1 MWAKNHML
9 RVLTDTVSVAL
20 SYLLAFMAL
29 YGVLPSGIKWYGL
42 FLMVWIYFLS
52 ALIPM
57 KKTSPEEE
65 SAAETFAGA
74 WRQTLCI
81 AVLLAVFLFFFARNN
96 YETKIFFILQIG
108 FLLLCLNLGRIYCKA
123 VILNYYDKDKNK
135 IRLLIFANKTNALT
149 AMRRLAA
156 SKLCRYDL
164 IALAIVDGETEQV
177 ELNLIQYRD
186 GRSYMVTESADIDE
200 YMKRQAIDEAL
211 LSLPNSSREYISS
224 LLKTLQS
231 MGIVAHVAANSLGLS
246 EEAKQVGELGNY
258 RVLTYGT
265 RIFTPAE
272 LFIKRAM
279 DICGGLTGLLITGI
293 LSIFVV
299 PAICLESPG
308 PAIFK
313 QIRVG
318 KNGRKFAIYKFRS
331 MYMDAEERKRELMEK
346 NEMNGLM
353 FKIKD
358 DPRITRRG
366 RFIRKT
372 SIDEFPQFLNVLK
385 GDMSLVGT
393 RPPTVDEFEQYEE
406 HHKRRL
412 SLKPGITG
420 MWQVS
425 GRSDIQDFEDVVRMD
440 LEYIDNWSVWLD
452 IKILIQTVFV
462 VFSHKGAS

>member
-81 AVLLAVFLFFFARNN
+81 AVLLAIFLFFFARNN

-272 LFIKRAM
+272 LFIKRMM
-279 DICGGLTGLLITGI
+279 DICGALAGLLLTGI

-299 PAICLESPG
+299 SAICLESPG

-331 MYMDAEERKRELMEK
+331 MYIDAEERKRELMEK

-358 DPRITRRG
+358 DPRITRTG

>member
-358 DPRITRRG
+358 DPRITRTG

-393 RPPTVDEFEQYEE
+393 RPPTLDEFEHYKTY
-406 HHKRRL
+406 HKKRL
-412 SLKPGITG
+412 SFRPGLTG

-425 GRSDIQDFEDVVRMD
+425 GRSNITDFEEIVRLDV
-440 LEYIDNWSVWLD
+440 EYIDHWSVGLD
-452 IKILIQTVFV
+452 IKILVKTVLA
-462 VFSHKGAS
+462 VFSEHGAK

>member
-9 RVLTDTVSVAL
+9 RVLTDTVSVA
-20 SYLLAFMAL
+20 SAYLLAFMAL
-29 YGVLPSGIKWYGL
+29 YGTFPNGMKWYGL
-42 FLMVWIYFLS
+42 FLMLLIYFLS
-52 ALIPM
+52 AVIPV
-57 KKTSPEEE
+57 KRTSPEEE
-65 SAAETFAGA
+65 RTAETFAGA
-74 WRQTLCI
+74 WRQTVYM
-81 AVLLAVFLFFFARNN
+81 AFLLAVFLFFFARNN
-96 YETKIFFILQIG
+96 YETKIFFVLQIG

-272 LFIKRAM
+272 LFIKRMM
-279 DICGGLTGLLITGI
+279 DICGALTGLLLTGI

-331 MYMDAEERKRELMEK
+331 MYIDAEERKRELMEK

-358 DPRITRRG
+358 DPRITRTG

>member
-9 RVLTDTVSVAL
+9 RVLTDTVSVA
-20 SYLLAFMAL
+20 SAYLLAFMAL
-29 YGVLPSGIKWYGL
+29 YGTFPNGMKWYGL
-42 FLMVWIYFLS
+42 FLMLLIYFLS
-52 ALIPM
+52 AVIPV
-57 KKTSPEEE
+57 KRTSPEEE
-65 SAAETFAGA
+65 STAETFAGA
-74 WRQTLCI
+74 WRQTVYM
-81 AVLLAVFLFFFARNN
+81 AFLLAVFLFFFARNN
-96 YETKIFFILQIG
+96 YETKIFFVLQIG

-272 LFIKRAM
+272 LFIKRAI

-358 DPRITRRG
+358 DPRITRTG

>member
-272 LFIKRAM
+272 LFIKRAI

-358 DPRITRRG
+358 DPRITRTG

>member
-149 AMRRLAA
+149 AMRCLAA

-358 DPRITRRG
+358 DPRITRTG

>member
-9 RVLTDTVSVAL
+9 RVLTDTVSVA
-20 SYLLAFMAL
+20 SAYLLAFMAL
-29 YGVLPSGIKWYGL
+29 YGTFPNGMKWYGL
-42 FLMVWIYFLS
+42 FLMLLIYFLS
-52 ALIPM
+52 AVIPV
-57 KKTSPEEE
+57 KRTSPEEE
-65 SAAETFAGA
+65 STAETFAGA
-74 WRQTLCI
+74 WRQTVYM
-81 AVLLAVFLFFFARNN
+81 AFLLAVFLFFFARNN
-96 YETKIFFILQIG
+96 YETKIFFVLQIG
-108 FLLLCLNLGRIYCKA
+108 FLLLCLNLGRIYWKGG
-123 VILNYYDKDKNK
+123 ILNYYDKDKNK

-272 LFIKRAM
+272 LFIKRMM
-279 DICGGLTGLLITGI
+279 DICGALTGLLLTGI

-331 MYMDAEERKRELMEK
+331 MYIDAEERKRELMEK

-358 DPRITRRG
+358 DPRITRTG

-452 IKILIQTVFV
+452 IKILIQTVSV

>member
-177 ELNLIQYRD
+177 ELNLIRYRD

-358 DPRITRRG
+358 DPRITRTG

>member
-1 MWAKNHML
+1 ML

-272 LFIKRAM
+272 LFIKRAI

-358 DPRITRRG
+358 DPRITRTG

>member
-1 MWAKNHML
+1 M
-9 RVLTDTVSVAL
+9 
-20 SYLLAFMAL
+20 
-29 YGVLPSGIKWYGL
+29 
-42 FLMVWIYFLS
+42 
-52 ALIPM
+52 
-57 KKTSPEEE
+57 
-65 SAAETFAGA
+65 
-74 WRQTLCI
+74 
-81 AVLLAVFLFFFARNN
+81 
-96 YETKIFFILQIG
+96 
-108 FLLLCLNLGRIYCKA
+108 
-123 VILNYYDKDKNK
+123 
-135 IRLLIFANKTNALT
+135 IFANKTNALT

-186 GRSYMVTESADIDE
+186 GRSYMTIESKDIGE

-211 LSLPNSSREYISS
+211 LSLPNSSREYISG

-231 MGIVAHVAANSLGLS
+231 MGIVAHVTANSLGLS

-272 LFIKRAM
+272 LFIKRTM
-279 DICGGLTGLLITGI
+279 DICGALAGLLLTGI

-299 PAICLESPG
+299 PAIWLESPG

-358 DPRITRRG
+358 DPRITKIG

-372 SIDEFPQFLNVLK
+372 SIDEFPQFFNVLK

>member
-81 AVLLAVFLFFFARNN
+81 AVLLAVFLFFFTRNN

-358 DPRITRRG
+358 DPRITRTG

>member
-9 RVLTDTVSVAL
+9 RVLTDTVSVA
-20 SYLLAFMAL
+20 SAYLLAFMAL
-29 YGVLPSGIKWYGL
+29 YGTFPNGMKWYGL
-42 FLMVWIYFLS
+42 FLMLLLYFLS
-52 ALIPM
+52 AVIPV
-57 KKTSPEEE
+57 KRTSPEEE
-65 SAAETFAGA
+65 STAETFAGA
-74 WRQTLCI
+74 WRQTVYM
-81 AVLLAVFLFFFARNN
+81 AFLLAVFLFFFARNN

-272 LFIKRAM
+272 LFIKRAI

-299 PAICLESPG
+299 LAICLESPG

-358 DPRITRRG
+358 DPRITRTG

>member
-9 RVLTDTVSVAL
+9 RVLMDTVSVAL

-358 DPRITRRG
+358 DPRITRTG

>member
-81 AVLLAVFLFFFARNN
+81 DVLLAVFLFIFARNN
-96 YETKIFFILQIG
+96 YETKTFFVLQTA
-108 FLLLCLNLGRIYCKA
+108 FLFLCLNLGRIYCKA

-135 IRLLIFANKTNALT
+135 IRLLLFANKDNALT

-156 SKLCRYDL
+156 SRLCRYEL
-164 IALAIVDGETEQV
+164 IALAIVDGETEQT
-177 ELNLIQYRD
+177 ELNLIRYRD

-358 DPRITRRG
+358 DPRITRTG

>member
-1 MWAKNHML
+1 ML

-358 DPRITRRG
+358 DPRITRTG

>member
-9 RVLTDTVSVAL
+9 RVLTDTVSVA
-20 SYLLAFMAL
+20 SAYLLAFMAL
-29 YGVLPSGIKWYGL
+29 YGTFPNGMKWYGL
-42 FLMVWIYFLS
+42 FLMLLIYFLS
-52 ALIPM
+52 AVIPV
-57 KKTSPEEE
+57 KRTSPEEE
-65 SAAETFAGA
+65 STAETFAGA
-74 WRQTLCI
+74 WRQTVYM
-81 AVLLAVFLFFFARNN
+81 AFLLAVFLFFFARNN
-96 YETKIFFILQIG
+96 YETKIFFVLQIG

-272 LFIKRAM
+272 LFIKRMM
-279 DICGGLTGLLITGI
+279 DICGALTGLLLTGI

-331 MYMDAEERKRELMEK
+331 MYIDAEERKRELMEK

-358 DPRITRRG
+358 DPRITRTG

>member
-9 RVLTDTVSVAL
+9 RVLTDTVSVA
-20 SYLLAFMAL
+20 SAYLLAFMAL
-29 YGVLPSGIKWYGL
+29 YGTFPNGMKWYGL
-42 FLMVWIYFLS
+42 FLMLLIYFLS
-52 ALIPM
+52 AVIPV
-57 KKTSPEEE
+57 KRTSPEEE
-65 SAAETFAGA
+65 STAETFAGA
-74 WRQTLCI
+74 WRQTVYM
-81 AVLLAVFLFFFARNN
+81 AFLLAVFLFFFARNN
-96 YETKIFFILQIG
+96 YETKIFFVLQIG

-272 LFIKRAM
+272 LFIKRMM
-279 DICGGLTGLLITGI
+279 DICGALTGLLLTGI

-331 MYMDAEERKRELMEK
+331 MYIDAEERKRELMEK

-358 DPRITRRG
+358 DPRITRTG

-412 SLKPGITG
+412 SLKPGLTG

>member
-177 ELNLIQYRD
+177 ELNLIRYRD

-231 MGIVAHVAANSLGLS
+231 MGIVAHVASNSLGLS

-358 DPRITRRG
+358 DPRITRTG

>member
-9 RVLTDTVSVAL
+9 RVLADTVSVAL

-65 SAAETFAGA
+65 STAETFAGA

-96 YETKIFFILQIG
+96 YETKTFFVLQTA
-108 FLLLCLNLGRIYCKA
+108 FLFLCLNLGRIYCKA

-135 IRLLIFANKTNALT
+135 IRLLLFSNKENALT

-156 SKLCRYDL
+156 SRLCRYEL
-164 IALAIVDGETEQV
+164 IALAIVDGETEQT
-177 ELNLIQYRD
+177 ELNLIRYRD
-186 GRSYMVTESADIDE
+186 GRSYMMSEPADIDE

-211 LSLPNSSREYISS
+211 LSLPGSSREYISG

-293 LSIFVV
+293 LSLFVV

-331 MYMDAEERKRELMEK
+331 MYMDAEERKKDLMDQ

-353 FKIKD
+353 FKMKD
-358 DPRITRRG
+358 DPRITRVG
-366 RFIRKT
+366 KFIRRT

-425 GRSDIQDFEDVVRMD
+425 GRSGIQDFEDVVRMD

-452 IKILIQTVFV
+452 IRILFQTIFV
-462 VFSHKGAS
+462 VFSRKGAS

>member
-123 VILNYYDKDKNK
+123 VILNYYDKNKNK

-358 DPRITRRG
+358 DPRITRTG

>member
-108 FLLLCLNLGRIYCKA
+108 FLLFCLNLGRIYCKA

-358 DPRITRRG
+358 DPRITRTG

>member
-42 FLMVWIYFLS
+42 FLMVWIFFLS

-358 DPRITRRG
+358 DPRITRTG

>member
-224 LLKTLQS
+224 LVKTLQS

-358 DPRITRRG
+358 DPRITRTG

>member
-9 RVLTDTVSVAL
+9 RVLTDTVSVA
-20 SYLLAFMAL
+20 SAYLLAFMAL
-29 YGVLPSGIKWYGL
+29 YGAFPNGMKWYGL
-42 FLMVWIYFLS
+42 FLMLLIYFLS
-52 ALIPM
+52 AVIPV
-57 KKTSPEEE
+57 KRTSPEEE
-65 SAAETFAGA
+65 STAETFAGA
-74 WRQTLCI
+74 WRQTVYM
-81 AVLLAVFLFFFARNN
+81 AFLLAVFLFFFARNN
-96 YETKIFFILQIG
+96 YETKIFFVLQIG

-272 LFIKRAM
+272 LFIKRMM
-279 DICGGLTGLLITGI
+279 DICGALTGLLLTGI

-331 MYMDAEERKRELMEK
+331 MYIDAEERKRELMEK

-358 DPRITRRG
+358 DPRITRTG

>member
-272 LFIKRAM
+272 LFIKRMM
-279 DICGGLTGLLITGI
+279 DICGALAGLLLTGI

-299 PAICLESPG
+299 SAICLESPG

-331 MYMDAEERKRELMEK
+331 MYIDAEERKRELMEK

-358 DPRITRRG
+358 DPRITRTG

>member
-9 RVLTDTVSVAL
+9 RVLTDTVSVA
-20 SYLLAFMAL
+20 SAYLLAFMAL
-29 YGVLPSGIKWYGL
+29 YGTFPNGMKWYGL
-42 FLMVWIYFLS
+42 FLMLLIYFLS
-52 ALIPM
+52 AVIPV
-57 KKTSPEEE
+57 KRTSPEEE
-65 SAAETFAGA
+65 STAETFAGA
-74 WRQTLCI
+74 WRQTVYM
-81 AVLLAVFLFFFARNN
+81 AFLLAVFLFFFARNN
-96 YETKIFFILQIG
+96 YETKIFFVLQIG

-272 LFIKRAM
+272 LFIKRMM
-279 DICGGLTGLLITGI
+279 DICGALTGLLLTGI

-331 MYMDAEERKRELMEK
+331 MYIDAEERKRELMEK

-358 DPRITRRG
+358 DPRITRTG

-412 SLKPGITG
+412 SLNPGITG

>member
-186 GRSYMVTESADIDE
+186 GRSYMTIESKDIGE

-358 DPRITRRG
+358 DPRITRTG

>member
-9 RVLTDTVSVAL
+9 RALTDVISVAL

-29 YGVLPSGIKWYGL
+29 YGTFPNGIKWYGL
-42 FLMVWIYFLS
+42 FLMILIYFMS
-52 ALIPM
+52 AIIPV

-65 SAAETFAGA
+65 STAETFEGA
-74 WRQTLCI
+74 LRQT
-81 AVLLAVFLFFFARNN
+81 VYMSFFLAVFLFFFARNN
-96 YETKIFFILQIG
+96 YETKIFFIMQIG

-186 GRSYMVTESADIDE
+186 GRSYMTIESKDIGE
-200 YMKRQAIDEAL
+200 YMKRQVIDEAL
-211 LSLPNSSREYISS
+211 LSLPNSSREYISG

-231 MGIVAHVAANSLGLS
+231 MGIVAHVTANSLGLS

-272 LFIKRAM
+272 LFIKRTM
-279 DICGGLTGLLITGI
+279 DICGALAGLLLTGI

-299 PAICLESPG
+299 PAIWLESPG

-331 MYMDAEERKRELMEK
+331 MHMDAEERKRELMEK

-358 DPRITRRG
+358 DPRITKIG

-372 SIDEFPQFLNVLK
+372 SIDEFPQFFNVLK

>member
-57 KKTSPEEE
+57 KKTSLEEE

-164 IALAIVDGETEQV
+164 IALVIVDGETEQV

-186 GRSYMVTESADIDE
+186 GRSYMVTESADE

-358 DPRITRRG
+358 DPRITRTG